1 MASEA
6 ILRDEDRPG
15 LLARIAG
22 VAWLVAIG
30 TGLFAELYVRPA
42 TIVHGDAAATAARI
56 AALQPLF
63 RLGIAADLLGIVAS
77 LVFTL
82 LLYPLLRPAGR
93 NASMAAAG
101 FGLAGCAVAGANLV
115 NFFAPLILVDLS
127 SAGSPAAVDPWV
139 LVFLR
144 LYSVGYNLSI
154 AFFAVQVAIL
164 GWLIL
169 RSTFLPAFLGI
180 LFLVEGGCN
189 LAHSLLVILVPVIP
203 PRLDSLL
210 LLPGLFAEGG
220 MTLWLL
226 IAGVNVRAWHAQRRQ
241 GLASAPA

>member
-6 ILRDEDRPG
+6 TLGNEREPN

-22 VAWLVAIG
+22 LAWLVAIAA
-30 TGLFAELYVRPA
+30 GLFAELYVRPA
-42 TIVHGDAAATAARI
+42 TTVHGDAVGTAARI
-56 AALQPLF
+56 AASQSLF
-63 RLGIAADLLGIVAS
+63 RLGVAADLVGIVAS

-93 NASMAAAG
+93 NLSMAAAG
-101 FGLAGCAVAGANLV
+101 FGLAGCAIAGANLL
-115 NFFAPLILVDLS
+115 NFFAPLILIGLPPAS
-127 SAGSPAAVDPWV
+127 SAAAVDPWV

-154 AFFAVQVAIL
+154 VFFAFQVAMV
-164 GWLIL
+164 GRLIL

-180 LFLVEGGCN
+180 LFLVEGVCN
-189 LAHSLLVILVPVIP
+189 LTHSLLVILMPAVPAQF
-203 PRLDSLL
+203 DSLL

-226 IAGVNVRAWHAQRRQ
+226 IAGVNVGNWHAQRRE
-241 GLASAPA
+241 GLALAG

>member
-6 ILRDEDRPG
+6 SLRSEREPN

-22 VAWLVAIG
+22 VAWLVAIAA
-30 TGLFAELYVRPA
+30 GLFAELYVRPA
-42 TIVHGDAAATAARI
+42 TVVHGDAVATAARI
-56 AALQPLF
+56 TASQPLF
-63 RLGIAADLLGIVAS
+63 RLGVAADLTGIVAS

-82 LLYPLLRPAGR
+82 LLYPLLRPVSR
-93 NASMAAAG
+93 NVSMVAAG
-101 FGLAGCAVAGANLV
+101 FGLAGCAIAGANLL
-115 NFFAPLILVDLS
+115 NFFAPLILIGLPPASS
-127 SAGSPAAVDPWV
+127 SAAADPWV

-154 AFFAVQVAIL
+154 VFFAFQVAVV

-169 RSTFLPAFLGI
+169 RSTFLPAVLGI
-180 LFLVEGGCN
+180 LFLIEGLCN
-189 LAHSLLVILVPVIP
+189 LAHSLLVILMPAVPP
-203 PRLDSLL
+203 QLDSLL

-226 IAGVNVRAWHAQRRQ
+226 IAGVNVRNWHAQRRES
-241 GLASAPA
+241 LALAG